1 VAFDYGKTAAAIF
14 RKRKTPPTATVKVSA
29 NTVPFNNKATRWL
42 GVWLDS
48 QLTLKDHH
56 VIRLKN
62 RKNAMARVRRLAGQ
76 MGLSPVNCRKAMMA
90 CIQSVAMFGSEL
102 WWKGDQTRGT
112 IGQANEMQ
120 LLVNQ
125 SGTSVNGIGA

>member
-1 VAFDYGKTAAAIF
+1 
-14 RKRKTPPTATVKVSA
+14 
-29 NTVPFNNKATRWL
+29 
-42 GVWLDS
+42 
-48 QLTLKDHH
+48 
-56 VIRLKN
+56 
-62 RKNAMARVRRLAGQ
+62 
-76 MGLSPVNCRKAMMA
+76 MMA

>member
-14 RKRKTPPTATVKVSA
+14 HKRKTPPTATVKVSA
-29 NTVPFNNKATRWL
+29 NTVPFNSKATRWL

-62 RKNAMARVRRLAGQ
+62 RKNAMA
-76 MGLSPVNCRKAMMA
+76 
-90 CIQSVAMFGSEL
+90 
-102 WWKGDQTRGT
+102 
-112 IGQANEMQ
+112 
-120 LLVNQ
+120 
-125 SGTSVNGIGA
+125 